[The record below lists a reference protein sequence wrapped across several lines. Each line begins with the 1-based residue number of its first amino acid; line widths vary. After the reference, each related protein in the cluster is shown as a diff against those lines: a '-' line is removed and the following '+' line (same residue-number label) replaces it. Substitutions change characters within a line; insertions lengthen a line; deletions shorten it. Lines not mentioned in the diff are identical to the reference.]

1 MNRLVLVSLRHRAVR
16 DDGGTDQNLKR
27 VRAPHSTLIYE
38 SLPQRLKSPSP
49 RSLVPAAAAAN
60 LQLQRIL
67 SIACQSA
74 I

>member
-1 MNRLVLVSLRHRAVR
+1 MDRLVLVSVRHRAVR
-16 DDGGTDQNLKR
+16 DDGGPDQNLKR

-38 SLPQRLKSPSP
+38 SLPAAAQVSFA
-49 RSLVPAAAAAN
+49 SLVPAAAAAN